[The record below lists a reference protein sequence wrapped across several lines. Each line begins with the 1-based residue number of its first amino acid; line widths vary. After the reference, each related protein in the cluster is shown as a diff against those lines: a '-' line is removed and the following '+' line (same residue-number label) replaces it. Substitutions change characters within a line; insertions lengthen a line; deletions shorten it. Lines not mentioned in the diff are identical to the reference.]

1 MFKKLGIGK
10 SLLIFLTIIAGF
22 VLAVSSVF
30 FYTSQ
35 NALSAMSDAGRLG
48 TASLA
53 TQSALI
59 KSMALVH
66 SNILPL
72 AAETDPDSREI
83 RMELV
88 KGFIAE
94 FETLLGKCGQQ
105 CSSLSGDAEKY
116 KSQWADITKDLS
128 SNNLSAA
135 SSKILNN
142 LNPTAETLFDKL
154 DKAAT
159 EVTKA
164 TEQAFEDAKS
174 NANKTKV
181 QLIIMIGVLVGII
194 LVVGFFFQKTLV
206 ASIHEVV
213 TKVQESVNT
222 TSEKSREINSSTQTL
237 SQSSTRQAASI
248 EETVA
253 SIEELSS
260 MVKLNAEHAKSAAQ
274 FSKESTVAATEGG
287 KEISVLITS
296 MKEISSSSKKIE
308 EIIAVIDDI
317 AFQTNLLALN
327 AAVEAARAGEQG
339 KGFAVVAEAVRTL
352 AQRSAEAAKEI
363 GSIISTSVEQTE
375 RGTRVA
381 DNSGAALS
389 KIIAL
394 IQKLDTLNN
403 EISVA
408 SQEQSLG
415 ISQLSQAMSEI
426 DQVTQSNASVAENL
440 STNSTVLSEQAQD
453 LEASTHSLEV
463 LLRGEK
469 AAA

>member
-1 MFKKLGIGK
+1 
-10 SLLIFLTIIAGF
+10 
-22 VLAVSSVF
+22 
-30 FYTSQ
+30 
-35 NALSAMSDAGRLG
+35 
-48 TASLA
+48 
-53 TQSALI
+53 
-59 KSMALVH
+59 
-66 SNILPL
+66 
-72 AAETDPDSREI
+72 
-83 RMELV
+83 
-88 KGFIAE
+88 
-94 FETLLGKCGQQ
+94 
-105 CSSLSGDAEKY
+105 
-116 KSQWADITKDLS
+116 
-128 SNNLSAA
+128 
-135 SSKILNN
+135 
-142 LNPTAETLFDKL
+142 
-154 DKAAT
+154 
-159 EVTKA
+159 
-164 TEQAFEDAKS
+164 
-174 NANKTKV
+174 
-181 QLIIMIGVLVGII
+181 
-194 LVVGFFFQKTLV
+194 
-206 ASIHEVV
+206 
-213 TKVQESVNT
+213 
-222 TSEKSREINSSTQTL
+222 
-237 SQSSTRQAASI
+237 
-248 EETVA
+248 
-253 SIEELSS
+253 

-274 FSKESTVAATEGG
+274 FSKESTIAATEGG

-440 STNSTVLSEQAQD
+440 STNSTVLSEQALD
-453 LEASTHSLEV
+453 LENSTHSLEV